1 MAHTVRDSVLGLEY
15 SAFGGINAETND
27 PVLVSG
33 VNAGNDRVDEP
44 FKHRRVDGGLVQD
57 DARYIGAFGLALV
70 LSRRSKQ
77 QSPLLVFACARPADP
92 FPDEWHIARFAG

>member
-1 MAHTVRDSVLGLEY
+1 MQVRMAHTVRDSVLGLEY

-44 FKHRRVDGGLVQD
+44 FKHRRVDGG
-57 DARYIGAFGLALV
+57 
-70 LSRRSKQ
+70 
-77 QSPLLVFACARPADP
+77 
-92 FPDEWHIARFAG
+92 